1 MVPRDR
7 SNCQDR
13 ISSNHFKMANLLRNI
28 EIHYVILGI
37 DTPLVP
43 DFDSSF
49 YASVKINVVPTVQNG
64 SKLLKWF

>member
-1 MVPRDR
+1 MVPRVR
-7 SNCQDR
+7 SDDQDR

-37 DTPLVP
+37 DTPLIP

-49 YASVKINVVPTVQNG
+49 YASVKINVVPAVQNG
-64 SKLLKWF
+64 LK